1 MFGKGKVIG
10 IYTAHR
16 RLSLSMYK
24 GKEIKTTWVDI
35 PNNII
40 NNGQIV
46 SKNLFAAFIKETMK
60 EKKFRG
66 KKAYFVIG
74 TDRVLTRNI
83 KLPKMG
89 DEQLRINLPYEFRDS
104 ISGELKDYLY
114 DYELRETVDTDGDGA
129 PDSMELLGVAI
140 SKEYYE
146 TVDEIL
152 QMAGLK
158 LCKMVPEVCILERYL
173 KEFPTEEERKK
184 ERCFLDIGNRAIRF
198 QIFKDDKFKLAQV
211 IDIGE
216 NHLFQAIAEDRNIE
230 MELART
236 YVRTNYEDCVN
247 SEVAIN
253 AYKDISIEV
262 MKGINYYEMSDMSS
276 RLNEV
281 LIYGTGALIPP
292 FIELLKERLNMNVNT
307 FEEAF
312 PQFTNEYFS
321 IVSIAMGILLKDQN
335 QGSHIKNYVDFTEI
349 FEKRVINWKGL
360 FCGLLVIAI
369 FASLF
374 GKFAVYD
381 LMQSVN
387 KKKAEVA
394 QVQETLDKYNATL
407 EAEKDLPELY
417 YHYTWHYM
425 TDEEKGNVN
434 RIVPM
439 EIIELFKNREFELNG
454 YSLKGNELTVAI
466 TTDSVDKLVGIIEEL
481 KGTEFVDAV
490 SVSDVQRSKT
500 EDTENSDEIVD
511 VQMKIT
517 MIKIK

>member
-1 MFGKGKVIG
+1 M
-10 IYTAHR
+10 
-16 RLSLSMYK
+16 
-24 GKEIKTTWVDI
+24 KTDPQVFFLYLRQLFEVENSYNDDEAYR
-35 PNNII
+35 II
-40 NNGQIV
+40 
-46 SKNLFAAFIKETMK
+46 
-60 EKKFRG
+60 R
-66 KKAYFVIG
+66 
-74 TDRVLTRNI
+74 
-83 KLPKMG
+83 
-89 DEQLRINLPYEFRDS
+89 
-104 ISGELKDYLY
+104 
-114 DYELRETVDTDGDGA
+114 
-129 PDSMELLGVAI
+129 
-140 SKEYYE
+140 
-146 TVDEIL
+146 
-152 QMAGLK
+152 
-158 LCKMVPEVCILERYL
+158 
-173 KEFPTEEERKK
+173 
-184 ERCFLDIGNRAIRF
+184 IRF
-198 QIFKDDKFKLAQV
+198 QIFKDNKFKLAQV

-253 AYKDISIEV
+253 AYKDITIEV

-312 PQFTNEYFS
+312 PQFTNENFS

-394 QVQETLDKYNATL
+394 QVQATLDKYNATL